1 MKKIYVLIALL
12 SVMAVSNVYAYENM
26 KPASEAEKLY
36 MEGFKKV
43 DKKDTAGAVADWKKA
58 CEEFKY
64 KDACSS
70 LGWVYY
76 LGMGINQNNAK
87 ALTYFKKAC
96 ELKDGKSCSL
106 VAELYEKGVGV
117 VKDLEQSKKY
127 YEEACKINP
136 DESYCKKDKAKK

>member
-43 DKKDTAGAVADWKKA
+43 DKKDTAGAVVDWKKA
-58 CEEFKY
+58 CEEMKY
-64 KDACSS
+64 RDACSS

-76 LGMGINQNNAK
+76 MGMGLKQDNVK
-87 ALTYFKKAC
+87 AVTYFKKAC
-96 ELKDGKSCSL
+96 ELQDGKSCSI
-106 VAELYEKGVGV
+106 VGELYEKGAGV
-117 VKDLEQSKKY
+117 VKDLAQSKKY
-127 YEEACKINP
+127 YQEACKIGP
-136 DESYCKKDKAKK
+136 KEPYCYQDKIK